1 VARSDETCPHGLRYV
16 ECDDQ
21 ACDAQ
26 HTACEHDVP
35 YAREEECEACQ
46 ADQREFLT
54 SIAGACSPSGDA
66 IEGARA
72 MVAEFAARDRRTAAD
87 AYELHLEECQ
97 SCSDPLWPTPCDA
110 INRILER
117 FRRAREAH
125 VRAEIALREHRRRGM
140 CHACGNAPAVV
151 DLGFG
156 SLRWRRCV
164 SCSHRLARSLSRPTS
179 WQWMTTVIV
188 PSRGTPL
195 VREWI
200 ESLSKIEVPRG

>member
-72 MVAEFAARDRRTAAD
+72 ISAEFARHERRVAAD
-87 AYELHLEECQ
+87 AYELHFEECQ
-97 SCSDPLWPTPCDA
+97 RCSNGEPCDELEGVA
-110 INRILER
+110 ER
-117 FRRAREAH
+117 FRLARATH
-125 VRAEIALREHRRRGM
+125 VRAEVALREHRRRGW
-140 CHACGNAPAVV
+140 CHACMGGPAVV
-151 DLGFG
+151 ELGFG
-156 SLRWRRCV
+156 SLWWRRCV
-164 SCSHRLARSLSRPTS
+164 SCAHSLSASVRRATR
-179 WQWMTTVIV
+179 WRWLTTQVLPPK
-188 PSRGTPL
+188 PSIADRTQRL
-195 VREWI
+195 I
-200 ESLSKIEVPRG
+200 ANLSKIEVPRG

>member
-21 ACDAQ
+21 ACDKA
-26 HTACEHDVP
+26 HTACEHDVL
-35 YAREEECEACQ
+35 YTREEECEAC
-46 ADQREFLT
+46 E
-54 SIAGACSPSGDA
+54 
-66 IEGARA
+66 
-72 MVAEFAARDRRTAAD
+72 AE
-87 AYELHLEECQ
+87 HLEECQ